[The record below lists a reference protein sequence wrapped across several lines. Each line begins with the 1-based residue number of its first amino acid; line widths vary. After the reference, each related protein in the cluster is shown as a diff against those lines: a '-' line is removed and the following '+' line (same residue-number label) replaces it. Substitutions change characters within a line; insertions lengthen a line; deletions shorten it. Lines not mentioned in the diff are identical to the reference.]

1 MASKTLAEKLPAFS
15 RYQIFLI
22 AVLGF
27 IQFTVILDFMV
38 MAPLGAI
45 LMPRL
50 GITPAQFSH
59 VVSAYAFAAGG
70 AGLLAAGFAD
80 KYDRKKL
87 MLFFYVGFLVGSV
100 CCGLAQSYEMLLV
113 ARIITGIFGG
123 VISAV
128 GMAIITDVFAPEK
141 RGRVMGYVQMS
152 FAASQVL
159 GIPIGLVLA
168 NHWNW
173 HAPFL
178 MIAGIGVL
186 AGLIIVRFMRPVSGH
201 LHLHVDTD
209 PWQHLWKT
217 LIQPRYLL
225 PFLTVAIL
233 STGGFMMMP
242 FATTFLVNNVGITEA
257 QLPLIFFVTGLC
269 SMVIFPTVGRL
280 SDSIGRLRT
289 FAFGSII
296 SVLVVAWY
304 SNLGPTAV
312 WLVIVINAAMFVGI
326 GSRMVSWS
334 ALMTEIPTMKERGSF
349 MALTSSIRQLGG
361 GLAASLA
368 GVIVVQQGNGPLEHY
383 DILGYTCCATMLICW
398 WLVSRVDKQAKL
410 KPAAPPVAAAAA

>member
-1 MASKTLAEKLPAFS
+1 MPALTGDPSSTSFT
-15 RYQIFLI
+15 RYQVLVI
-22 AVLGF
+22 AMLAF

-45 LMPRL
+45 LMPAL

-59 VVSAYAFAAGG
+59 VVSAYAFAAGI

-80 KYDRKKL
+80 RYDRKKL
-87 MLFFYVGFLVGSV
+87 LLFFYVGFLFGTL
-100 CCGLAQSYEMLLV
+100 CCGLAQSYAWLLA
-113 ARIITGIFGG
+113 ARIITGAFGG

-128 GMAIITDVFAPEK
+128 AMAIISDVFEPGK
-141 RGRVMGYVQMS
+141 RGRVMGYVQMA

-159 GIPIGLVLA
+159 GIPIGLLLA
-168 NHWNW
+168 NHWDW
-173 HAPFL
+173 HAPYL
-178 MIAGIGVL
+178 LIAGVGIL
-186 AGLIIVRFMRPVSGH
+186 AGLFIVRFMRPVAGH

-209 PWQHLWKT
+209 PWQHLWRT

-269 SMVIFPTVGRL
+269 SMVTFPAVGRL
-280 SDSIGRLRT
+280 SDSFGRLPT
-289 FAFGSII
+289 FAFGTLI
-296 SVLVVAWY
+296 SVLVVAYY

-312 WLVIVINAAMFVGI
+312 WLVIVINAVMFVGI

-334 ALMTEIPTMKERGSF
+334 ALMTEIPTLKERGAF
-349 MALTSSIRQLGG
+349 MSLTSSIRQLGG

-368 GVIVVQQGNGPLEHY
+368 GIIVVQRGKGPLGHY
-383 DILGYTCCATMLICW
+383 DILGYTCCAAMLLCW
-398 WLVSRVDKQAKL
+398 WLVGRVNRQAGQL
-410 KPAAPPVAAAAA
+410 PHGDPVPAMAE